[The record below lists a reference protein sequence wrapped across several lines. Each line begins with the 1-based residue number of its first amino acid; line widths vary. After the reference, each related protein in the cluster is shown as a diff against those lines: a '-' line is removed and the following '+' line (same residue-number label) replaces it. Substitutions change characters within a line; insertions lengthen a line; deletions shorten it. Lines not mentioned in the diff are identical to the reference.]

1 VFPLRAL
8 NTSSQKWFAGL
19 RAGPQKYTGRSM
31 KESQHRICNH
41 NGDSRDLTPNS
52 LMIPRARGRAH
63 APKDGSVNSRCYHQP
78 FRAMYVAGPNPR
90 EQFSG
95 SRPSEDRPYWCPAE
109 ANVALTP

>member
-63 APKDGSVNSRCYHQP
+63 APKMGQLIPDAITNRFEQCTWP
-78 FRAMYVAGPNPR
+78 APIR
-90 EQFSG
+90 ES
-95 SRPSEDRPYWCPAE
+95 SSPA
-109 ANVALTP
+109 AAPLKTVPIGARLKQMWR